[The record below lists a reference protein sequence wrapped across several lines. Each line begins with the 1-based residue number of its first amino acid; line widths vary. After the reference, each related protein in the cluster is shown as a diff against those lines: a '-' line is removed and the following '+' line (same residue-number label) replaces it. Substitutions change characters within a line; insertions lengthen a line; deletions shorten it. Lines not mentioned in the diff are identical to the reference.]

1 MFAAVSARANS
12 TSLKHGPHEMSE
24 MIFTN
29 AKVVGPDA
37 IFGGTVVT
45 RHGLVADISAGASSI
60 AAAVDLDGDY
70 LVPGLVEVHTD
81 NLEHNVMPRPAVM
94 WPVAEAIIAHDAQMA
109 LSGVTTVFDALT
121 VGGMHRNA
129 FRAQLLPNAVAF
141 IAEAI
146 AQHRLRAA
154 HYLHLR
160 CEVSA
165 ADMIERLEP
174 VAQHGLVQL
183 VSIMDH
189 TPGQRQW
196 IDVEKYRYRNKTRLG
211 LSEAEADLLIRRKFE
226 EQALYAES
234 NRAAVLNLLKQRP
247 LPLATHDDTS
257 AADID
262 DAVLMGATISEF
274 PTTEVA
280 AAAASAKALSI
291 VMGAPNIVL
300 GGSHSGNVS
309 ASDLAARGHLDILS
323 SDYVPASLVQACWM
337 LHRNLSIPL
346 HITIGMVTHKPA
358 RSVGFTDRGSI
369 AVGQRADLVRIAVMS
384 GGLPIV
390 RAVWR
395 VGQRIA

>member
-1 MFAAVSARANS
+1 MRRDAPIRRRSGTVDMS
-12 TSLKHGPHEMSE
+12 MSE
-24 MIFTN
+24 TVFTN
-29 AKVVGPDA
+29 AKVVGPDEV
-37 IFGGTVVT
+37 FSGTVVT
-45 RHGLVADISAGASSI
+45 RNGLVADVSAGMSSI
-60 AAAVDLDGDY
+60 AAAVDLEGDY
-70 LVPGLVEVHTD
+70 LVPGLVEIHTD

-121 VGGMHRNA
+121 VGGTQRNA
-129 FRAQLLPNAVAF
+129 FRAQLLPKTVVF
-141 IAEAI
+141 LEEAI
-146 AQHRLRAA
+146 AQQRLRAE
-154 HYLHLR
+154 HFLHLR
-160 CEVSA
+160 CEISA

-174 VAQHGLVQL
+174 VSEHALVEL

-211 LSEAEADLLIRRKFE
+211 LSEAEADSLVRRKFE
-226 EQALYAES
+226 EQALYAGG

-247 LPLATHDDTS
+247 LPLASHDDTT

-262 DAVLMGATISEF
+262 DAVSMGATISEF

-280 AAAASAKALSI
+280 AATARAKALSI

-337 LHRNLSIPL
+337 LHRTLSIPL

-358 RSVGFTDRGSI
+358 RCVGFSDRGSI
-369 AVGQRADLVRIAVMS
+369 AVGQRADLVHIGVMS
-384 GGLPIV
+384 DRLPVV

-395 VGQRIA
+395 AGQRIA

>member
-1 MFAAVSARANS
+1 MRRDAPIRRRSGTVDIS
-12 TSLKHGPHEMSE
+12 MSE
-24 MIFTN
+24 TVFTN
-29 AKVVGPDA
+29 AKVVGPDE

-45 RHGLVADISAGASSI
+45 RNGLVADVSAGMSSI
-60 AAAVDLDGDY
+60 AAAVDLEGDY
-70 LVPGLVEVHTD
+70 LVPGLVEIHTD

-121 VGGMHRNA
+121 VGGTQRNA
-129 FRAQLLPNAVAF
+129 FRAQLLPKTVVF
-141 IAEAI
+141 LEEAI
-146 AQHRLRAA
+146 AQQRLRAE
-154 HYLHLR
+154 HFLHLR
-160 CEVSA
+160 CEISA

-174 VAQHGLVQL
+174 VSEHALVEL

-211 LSEAEADLLIRRKFE
+211 LSEAEADSLVRRKFE
-226 EQALYAES
+226 EQALYAGG

-247 LPLATHDDTS
+247 LPLASHDDTT

-262 DAVLMGATISEF
+262 DAVSMGATISEF

-280 AAAASAKALSI
+280 AATARAKALSI

-337 LHRNLSIPL
+337 LHRTLSIPL

-358 RSVGFTDRGSI
+358 RCVGFSDRGSI
-369 AVGQRADLVRIAVMS
+369 AVGQRADLVHIGVMS
-384 GGLPIV
+384 DRLPVV

-395 VGQRIA
+395 AGQRIA

>member
-1 MFAAVSARANS
+1 MS
-12 TSLKHGPHEMSE
+12 MSE
-24 MIFTN
+24 TVFTN
-29 AKVVGPDA
+29 AKVVGPDEV
-37 IFGGTVVT
+37 FGGSVVT
-45 RHGLVADISAGASSI
+45 RNGSVADVSAGMSSI
-60 AAAVDLDGDY
+60 AAAIDLEGDY
-70 LVPGLVEVHTD
+70 LVPGLVEIHTD

-94 WPVAEAIIAHDAQMA
+94 WPIAEAIIAHDAQMA

-121 VGGMHRNA
+121 VGGTQRTA
-129 FRAQLLPNAVAF
+129 FRAQLLPKTLAF
-141 IAEAI
+141 LEEAI
-146 AQHRLRAA
+146 AQQRLRAE

-160 CEVSA
+160 CEISA

-174 VAQHGLVQL
+174 VSEHALVAL

-211 LSEAEADLLIRRKFE
+211 LSEAEADSLVRRKFE
-226 EQALYAES
+226 EQALYAEG
-234 NRAAVLNLLKQRP
+234 NRAAVLHLLKQRP
-247 LPLATHDDTS
+247 LPLATHDDTT

-280 AAAASAKALSI
+280 AAAARTEALSI

-337 LHRNLSIPL
+337 LHRTLSIPL
-346 HITIGMVTHKPA
+346 HVTIGMATHKPA
-358 RSVGFTDRGSI
+358 RSVGFNDRGSI
-369 AVGQRADLVRIAVMS
+369 AVGRRADLVHIGVMS
-384 GGLPIV
+384 GGLPVV

-395 VGQRIA
+395 AGQRIA

>member
-1 MFAAVSARANS
+1 MRRDAPIRRRSGTVDMS
-12 TSLKHGPHEMSE
+12 MSE
-24 MIFTN
+24 TVFTN
-29 AKVVGPDA
+29 AKVVGPDE

-45 RHGLVADISAGASSI
+45 RNGLVADVSAGMSSI
-60 AAAVDLDGDY
+60 AAAVDLEGDY
-70 LVPGLVEVHTD
+70 LVPGLVEIHTD

-121 VGGMHRNA
+121 VGGTQRNA
-129 FRAQLLPNAVAF
+129 FRAQLLPKTVVF
-141 IAEAI
+141 LEEAI
-146 AQHRLRAA
+146 AQQRLRAE
-154 HYLHLR
+154 HFLHLR
-160 CEVSA
+160 CEISA

-174 VAQHGLVQL
+174 VSEHALVEL

-211 LSEAEADLLIRRKFE
+211 LSEAEADSLVRRKFE
-226 EQALYAES
+226 EQALYAGG

-247 LPLATHDDTS
+247 LPLASHDDTT

-262 DAVLMGATISEF
+262 DAVSMGATISEF

-280 AAAASAKALSI
+280 AATARAKALSI

-337 LHRNLSIPL
+337 LHRTLSIPL

-358 RSVGFTDRGSI
+358 RTVGFSDRGTI
-369 AVGQRADLVRIAVMS
+369 AVGQRADLAHIGVMS
-384 GGLPIV
+384 GGLPVV

-395 VGQRIA
+395 AGQRIA

>member
-1 MFAAVSARANS
+1 MRLPETV
-12 TSLKHGPHEMSE
+12 
-24 MIFTN
+24 FTN
-29 AKVVGPDA
+29 AKVVGPDEVFA
-37 IFGGTVVT
+37 GTVVA
-45 RHGLVADISAGASSI
+45 RNGLVADISAGASSI

-94 WPVAEAIIAHDAQMA
+94 WPVAEAIIAHDAQMG

-146 AQHRLRAA
+146 AQHRLRAE

-174 VAQHGLVQL
+174 VSRHALVEL

-211 LSEAEADLLIRRKFE
+211 LSEAEADSLVRRKFE
-226 EQALYAES
+226 EQARYAEG
-234 NRAAVLNLLKQRP
+234 NRAAVLNLLK
-247 LPLATHDDTS
+247 A
-257 AADID
+257 
-262 DAVLMGATISEF
+262 
-274 PTTEVA
+274 
-280 AAAASAKALSI
+280 
-291 VMGAPNIVL
+291 
-300 GGSHSGNVS
+300 
-309 ASDLAARGHLDILS
+309 
-323 SDYVPASLVQACWM
+323 
-337 LHRNLSIPL
+337 
-346 HITIGMVTHKPA
+346 
-358 RSVGFTDRGSI
+358 
-369 AVGQRADLVRIAVMS
+369 
-384 GGLPIV
+384 
-390 RAVWR
+390 
-395 VGQRIA
+395 